1 MDNKEIVEQWIGRA
15 EKLLLGRK
23 IIRIEYMSEDEIKDA
38 GWDSRPICLQ
48 LDDKSWLVPQRD
60 DEGNDGGAL
69 YYSHPEGP
77 DESEVLP
84 VI

>member
-1 MDNKEIVEQWIGRA
+1 MDNKEIVEQWIERA

-23 IIRIEYMSEDEIKDA
+23 IVKIEYMSEEEIKDA
-38 GWDSRPICLQ
+38 GWYSSPICLQ
-48 LDDKSWLVPQRD
+48 LDDGSWIYPQRD

-69 YYSHPEGP
+69 YYSHSKDPAK
-77 DESEVLP
+77 SEILP

>member
-1 MDNKEIVEQWIGRA
+1 MDNKEIVEQWTGRA

-23 IIRIEYMSEDEIKDA
+23 IIRIEYMSEDEIKHA
-38 GWDSRPICLQ
+38 GWHSRPICLQ

-69 YYSHPEGP
+69 YYSNPEGP
-77 DESEVLP
+77 DKSEVLP